1 MRDKTFLSAFAE
13 DHGLCPWM
21 NAKKLLLR
29 RDVRRRA
36 KPLVI
41 RRRITPGALIHEVNQ
56 QGVKHGTTGFAR
68 GAPFV
73 IPAVLLLVSGNLFLT
88 PYLHRRE
95 VIRTLTAVLD
105 GWASGAIPET
115 FQYWEDRS

>member
-1 MRDKTFLSAFAE
+1 MEYPEFHLHSALVHFTVALSAFAE

-56 QGVKHGTTGFAR
+56 QGVTIVATGFAR
-68 GAPFV
+68 GAPYSSASRRYHPRSPDDKKSARSWF
-73 IPAVLLLVSGNLFLT
+73 PDLFMRQCLG
-88 PYLHRRE
+88 
-95 VIRTLTAVLD
+95 IR
-105 GWASGAIPET
+105 ET
-115 FQYWEDRS
+115 FV